1 MRALKNLVLLQA
13 LILLISW
20 IGLSQ
25 TFASEEVAQA
35 VVRITSYRQSPDW
48 SSPWRMKPTAAGHGS
63 GFLIENGW
71 ILTNAHV
78 VSDSKLLLINKLSSP
93 EPFLAEVVSMA
104 HDSDLALLRVKDAEF
119 YTDMTPLAFGGIPKL
134 RSPVQAYGYP
144 LGGQDLSRTEGVVS
158 RIEFGTYIHP
168 GIDSHLLVQT
178 DSAINPGNSGG
189 PVIQEGLAIGVAFQ
203 SNLRLNDIGY
213 FIPVPLIKR
222 FIQDQRDGHYDG
234 VPEIGIQTSSL
245 LNRYYRKSLGL
256 SDESGGVLVE
266 RIIPRSSAEGIL
278 EEGDVLLGVAGKSI
292 DRAGMVHFGEHR
304 VDFFIEAEHL
314 QVGDS
319 LFFKVWRN
327 RSLLNLQI
335 TLKPPPFSAELRNA
349 YDILPEY
356 LIVGGL
362 VLIALNRDYLQS
374 EGKQTPELSYEHWYR
389 EIEEPHTR
397 REQVVLIS
405 RVLPAS
411 VNSGYSQLRH
421 FVVHSVNGN
430 PIKSLRHLEQLLEK
444 LPEDTEHLV
453 FESEWEPLPL
463 VLNYRQSLE
472 THQEILEIYGIP
484 SDRRFHKTSGS
495 EG

>member
-1 MRALKNLVLLQA
+1 MLLQA

-20 IGLSQ
+20 IGVSQ
-25 TFASEEVAQA
+25 IFASEEVAQA

-48 SSPWRMKPTAAGHGS
+48 SSPWRMKSTAAGHGS

-222 FIQDQRDGHYDG
+222 FIQDQRDGH
-234 VPEIGIQTSSL
+234 
-245 LNRYYRKSLGL
+245 
-256 SDESGGVLVE
+256 
-266 RIIPRSSAEGIL
+266 
-278 EEGDVLLGVAGKSI
+278 
-292 DRAGMVHFGEHR
+292 
-304 VDFFIEAEHL
+304 
-314 QVGDS
+314 
-319 LFFKVWRN
+319 
-327 RSLLNLQI
+327 
-335 TLKPPPFSAELRNA
+335 
-349 YDILPEY
+349 
-356 LIVGGL
+356 
-362 VLIALNRDYLQS
+362 
-374 EGKQTPELSYEHWYR
+374 
-389 EIEEPHTR
+389 
-397 REQVVLIS
+397 
-405 RVLPAS
+405 
-411 VNSGYSQLRH
+411 
-421 FVVHSVNGN
+421 
-430 PIKSLRHLEQLLEK
+430 
-444 LPEDTEHLV
+444 
-453 FESEWEPLPL
+453 
-463 VLNYRQSLE
+463 
-472 THQEILEIYGIP
+472 
-484 SDRRFHKTSGS
+484 
-495 EG
+495 

>member
-1 MRALKNLVLLQA
+1 MRALKNLVLPQV

-20 IGLSQ
+20 IGVSQ
-25 TFASEEVAQA
+25 IFASEEVAQA

-158 RIEFGTYIHP
+158 RIEFGTYIHS

-245 LNRYYRKSLGL
+245 LNRYQRKSLGL

-292 DRAGMVHFGEHR
+292 DRAGMVHFGEH
-304 VDFFIEAEHL
+304 L
-314 QVGDS
+314 S
-319 LFFKVWRN
+319 L
-327 RSLLNLQI
+327 I
-335 TLKPPPFSAELRNA
+335 H
-349 YDILPEY
+349 I
-356 LIVGGL
+356 
-362 VLIALNRDYLQS
+362 
-374 EGKQTPELSYEHWYR
+374 
-389 EIEEPHTR
+389 
-397 REQVVLIS
+397 
-405 RVLPAS
+405 
-411 VNSGYSQLRH
+411 
-421 FVVHSVNGN
+421 
-430 PIKSLRHLEQLLEK
+430 
-444 LPEDTEHLV
+444 
-453 FESEWEPLPL
+453 
-463 VLNYRQSLE
+463 
-472 THQEILEIYGIP
+472 
-484 SDRRFHKTSGS
+484 
-495 EG
+495 